1 MMLIAVATWTFTP
14 YVTHRVAASAFVN
27 SELIRVTAPFAGRL
41 AQVLPRQG
49 VLFANST
56 QMTLVEAL
64 SPDRRHLLDLDRQY
78 ALAKES
84 GELAR
89 RQLQEVAALDEELRK
104 RAEAFRLQT
113 VDRIAHE
120 TLEAEAERAGCL
132 AEVRQRRE
140 VGSRMQMLTKSG
152 FASEIR
158 SAEVLATQEA
168 AATRCEVA
176 SARIGRIQVEL
187 EAARKGVFLRDGSN
201 DVPYSQ
207 QQRDR
212 LVLRRQELQTLA
224 LQDSARA
231 AQLAAE
237 IAAERDRMA
246 RLDSYNIDLPA
257 AHVVWST
264 AASPGSAVTEG
275 QILLDLA
282 DCEHRFVAVEL
293 PERDFEQIK
302 TGDVAAVR
310 LVGSDEWKQGL
321 VRQVRGSAARSDD
334 RLFAAQVPSGGSPG
348 TITVEVSLPPDATE
362 ADGSSFCGIGRLAD
376 VRFRRPFIN
385 VATLVIEGWR
395 TLMGSRGSRTVANV
409 NPGG

>member
-1 MMLIAVATWTFTP
+1 MVDAERFVRKRFMRIALALMLIAVATWTFLP

-41 AQVLPRQG
+41 AQTLPRQG
-49 VLFANST
+49 LLFAKST

-89 RQLQEVAALDEELRK
+89 HQLQEVAALDEELGK
-104 RAEAFRLQT
+104 RAEAFRLET
-113 VDRIAHE
+113 VDRIVHE
-120 TLEAEAERAGCL
+120 ASEAEAERAGCL

-140 VGSRMQMLTKSG
+140 VGSRMQTLTKSG

-176 SARIGRIQVEL
+176 SARIARIQIEL
-187 EAARKGVFLRDGSN
+187 NAARNGVFLRDGSN

-224 LQDSARA
+224 LQESARA
-231 AQLAAE
+231 A
-237 IAAERDRMA
+237 
-246 RLDSYNIDLPA
+246 
-257 AHVVWST
+257 
-264 AASPGSAVTEG
+264 
-275 QILLDLA
+275 
-282 DCEHRFVAVEL
+282 HRCAW
-293 PERDFEQIK
+293 R
-302 TGDVAAVR
+302 
-310 LVGSDEWKQGL
+310 
-321 VRQVRGSAARSDD
+321 RS
-334 RLFAAQVPSGGSPG
+334 
-348 TITVEVSLPPDATE
+348 
-362 ADGSSFCGIGRLAD
+362 C
-376 VRFRRPFIN
+376 
-385 VATLVIEGWR
+385 
-395 TLMGSRGSRTVANV
+395 
-409 NPGG
+409 